1 MPKINSDSGPVKSV
15 IRYNLPVYGFKED
28 FLMDNSSIELAG
40 SEIESVSVEGDSV
53 RIIFS
58 RAIIIKTMTGSVEKT
73 KWWQKGALVFEGASL
88 EGDLP
93 PLPAVCAG
101 GDVGENIFTYRD
113 MIPVPLESRGQ
124 AHCDLRIEGAV
135 EHIRVQASAVRLEME
150 DVPKYIEHIRPE

>member
-1 MPKINSDSGPVKSV
+1 MDS
-15 IRYNLPVYGFKED
+15 
-28 FLMDNSSIELAG
+28 SSIELAG
-40 SEIESVSVEGDSV
+40 SEIDSV
-53 RIIFS
+53 TQDGDTIRVNFS

-73 KWWQKGALVFEGASL
+73 RWWQKGSLVFEGASL
-88 EGDLP
+88 EGELP

-124 AHCDLRIEGAV
+124 AHCDLGTEGA
-135 EHIRVQASAVRLEME
+135 ESHIRVQASSVRLEME